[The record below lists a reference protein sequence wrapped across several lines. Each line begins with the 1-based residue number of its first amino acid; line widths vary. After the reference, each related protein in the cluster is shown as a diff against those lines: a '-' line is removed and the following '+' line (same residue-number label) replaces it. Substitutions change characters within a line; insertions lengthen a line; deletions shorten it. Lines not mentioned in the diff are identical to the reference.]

1 MKGRL
6 LLFLFLYLGGQT
18 FSQYY
23 YLPSTTQGNPGGLN
37 TDNEYP
43 SGSGLDASW
52 EVLLGGGNSSPTW
65 SPIDTIPFTF
75 NFNGSPVSTFK
86 VSSTGVLTF
95 TIGSTSAP
103 VATNAAIPDPGI
115 PDNSVMVWG
124 IEGSGSNDAIVTK
137 TFGNAGSQQYWVFFS
152 SYTAGS
158 WSYWSIVFEEGS
170 DKIYIVDQR
179 HSGNANPQI
188 TAGIQIDN
196 SNAIMVT
203 GSPNLSNVAGTDP
216 TPADNFY
223 YEFYYGS
230 QNSIDMS
237 ATSNLTY
244 PYLYINDAPYTITA
258 IFNNLGLDT
267 VSSMDINYSAN
278 NGNVV
283 TESLTNLN
291 LGTYISDTFNFNTL
305 WSPNADGN
313 YDVAIWASNINGASD
328 LDNSNDTIRK
338 NLHVFGNTTPR
349 RPMLETFV
357 SSTSQYSVTGNV
369 DLQSILAPNS
379 GNYTLLKYQ
388 MSWPSPGDPYYT
400 VEGGQ
405 RRTYYAVNTVPRLV
419 MNGVAQNNPIGFT
432 QAEFDESV
440 NLYSFVNLTANYSVG
455 GQTVDVNVQIDPVVD
470 GNGVWNNLV
479 LHTAIFEYTT
489 FNNASSNGEFEFYN
503 IMKKMVPDISGTS
516 ITNLLPNTPQ
526 NIDLSYTFNGQ
537 YLLPPDADSPID
549 HSLGHTVEDFNNLG
563 VAVWIQDVD
572 SKYIL
577 QSTEASLV
585 ADIHE
590 NKENKLLCFPNP
602 SSGTLNLIL
611 PEFTGHYKLEM
622 YNLIGEKVYETIV
635 TNQKT
640 QLNLAFLQSGIY
652 QLRVFNH
659 YSSFNQKVEILR

>member
-1 MKGRL
+1 MKEDFYYSYFYYIKN
-6 LLFLFLYLGGQT
+6 LFTIL
-18 FSQYY
+18 SPQY
-23 YLPSTTQGNPGGLN
+23 TQGNPGGLN

-52 EVLLGGGNSSPTW
+52 EVLLGGSNSTPVW

-75 NFNGSPVSTFK
+75 DFNGAPVSTFK

-95 TIGSTSAP
+95 STGSTSVP
-103 VATNAAIPDPGI
+103 VVTNAAIPDPGI
-115 PDNSVMVWG
+115 PNNSVMVWG

-170 DKIYIVDQR
+170 NKIYIVDRR
-179 HSGNANPQI
+179 HSEMRILKLQQEYKL
-188 TAGIQIDN
+188 TTQ
-196 SNAIMVT
+196 MQLVT

-230 QNSIDMS
+230 QNSTDMS

-244 PYLYINDAPYTITA
+244 PYLYFNDAPYTITA

-267 VSSMDINYSAN
+267 VNSMDINYSAN

-291 LGTYISDTFNFNTL
+291 LGTYISDTFDFNTL
-305 WSPNADGN
+305 WNPNSDGN
-313 YDVAIWASNINGASD
+313 YDVAIWASNINGFSD
-328 LDNSNDTIRK
+328 LDNSNDTVRK
-338 NLHVFGNTTPR
+338 NLHVFGNTAPR

-405 RRTYYAVNTVPRLV
+405 RRTFYAVNTVPRLV
-419 MNGVAQNNPIGFT
+419 MNGVTQNNPIGFT

-440 NLYSFVNLTANYSVG
+440 NLYSFVNLSADYSVG
-455 GQTVDVNVQIDPVVD
+455 GQTVDINVQIDPVVD

-479 LHTAIFEYTT
+479 LHAAIFEYTT

-503 IMKKMVPDISGTS
+503 IMKKMVPDISGTA
-516 ITNLLPNTPQ
+516 ITNLLPNNTQ
-526 NIDLSYTFNGQ
+526 NINLSYTFNGQ
-537 YLLPPDADSPID
+537 YMLPPDADSPID
-549 HSLGHTVEDFNNLG
+549 HSVGHTVEDFNNLG
-563 VAVWIQDVD
+563 VAVWIQDMD
-572 SKYIL
+572 TKYIL

-585 ADIHE
+585 ADISE
-590 NKENKLLCFPNP
+590 NKDKKLLCFPNP
-602 SSGTLNLIL
+602 STGILNLIL
-611 PEFTGHYKLEM
+611 PEFTGLYKVEM
-622 YNLIGEKVYETIV
+622 YNLIGEKVYETNV
-635 TNQKT
+635 SNQKT
-640 QLNLAFLQSGIY
+640 QLNLGLLQSGIY
-652 QLRVFNH
+652 QIKVYNRN
-659 YSSFNQKVEILR
+659 YSFNKKVEIIR